1 MTGNKFLLEIYNDK
15 VINTISVGHQFA
27 VVDMQERDFKWV
39 SGLPDKTLIVSGA
52 ETGSVPMFYNG
63 KIYLPITQFKQ
74 DAALYEIDP
83 ETAVATKGITVVGAS
98 EIRTVGHLSN

>member
-1 MTGNKFLLEIYNDK
+1 
-15 VINTISVGHQFA
+15 
-27 VVDMQERDFKWV
+27 
-39 SGLPDKTLIVSGA
+39 
-52 ETGSVPMFYNG
+52 MFYNG